1 MKEADTDGIEASV
14 VRTKLSLDQSKD
26 LGNIQCDQFVSIRIQ
41 TRGDADDRGWFK
53 TGRTHIEIKE
63 VWPTLIADHREIF
76 KPLICNQE
84 HSPRGT
90 DQERIGRPGRRDPQV
105 DRGKLTTDRCSRRN
119 MHREPGRVHPWI
131 ELNRHAFDDAGIA
144 TVYCSAGREPTDRT
158 PVVESTNYRAN
169 QKFQP
174 SQAVYLPV
182 DKSTSNSSRTQNF
195 HSARWPGI
203 RSGWAGQTVCKS
215 AASVDSDH
223 PPPRLILGVQPRCRF
238 GIHARHDIRV
248 SDRATVRFGRSKPNT
263 WRVQKSQVHPGVEP
277 TILEWFVFL
286 FLSGVWSM
294 PILKVLLAIAVVP
307 AVATGYVTVMGTTGA
322 CSTCAS
328 IVSMVTGSA
337 SSDSEKTDDAT
348 TAATTDA
355 NETSNSTIV
364 AEGMFTVPLIDL
376 QGNQTTLAAYAGRP
390 MLVEVWATWCGPCR
404 KVRSILK
411 ENEAALSKIATV
423 VGVSVDQGGAAVV
436 TRYLEKS
443 PSPGILEF
451 MVTPQFRAAIAPFD
465 TQNTIPKL
473 LYVRPDGQVSN
484 LSYGAN
490 SPKFMMALL
499 QNLAKKTP
507 SSNSN
512 PAG

>member
-1 MKEADTDGIEASV
+1 
-14 VRTKLSLDQSKD
+14 
-26 LGNIQCDQFVSIRIQ
+26 
-41 TRGDADDRGWFK
+41 
-53 TGRTHIEIKE
+53 
-63 VWPTLIADHREIF
+63 
-76 KPLICNQE
+76 
-84 HSPRGT
+84 
-90 DQERIGRPGRRDPQV
+90 
-105 DRGKLTTDRCSRRN
+105 
-119 MHREPGRVHPWI
+119 MHREPRRVHLWI
-131 ELNRHAFDDAGIA
+131 ELDCRA
-144 TVYCSAGREPTDRT
+144 VYGGRLGTGHRSADRESADRT
-158 PVVESTNYRAN
+158 PVVEPTNHRAN

-174 SQAVYLPV
+174 SQAVYPPV
-182 DKSTSNSSRTQNF
+182 EKSTSNSSRTQNF

-203 RSGWAGQTVCKS
+203 RSGWAGQAVCEGT
-215 AASVDSDH
+215 AGVDPDH
-223 PPPRLILGVQPRCRF
+223 PPPRLTFRVQPRCRI

-248 SDRATVRFGRSKPNT
+248 SDRTTVRFGRSKPNT
-263 WRVQKSQVHPGVEP
+263 WRVPNSQVHPGVEP
-277 TILEWFVFL
+277 TILEWFVFF

-307 AVATGYVTVMGTTGA
+307 AVATAYVTVMGTTGA

-337 SSDSEKTDDAT
+337 SHDSEQASDAT
-348 TAATTDA
+348 TTATTVAD
-355 NETSNSTIV
+355 ETSTSTIV
-364 AEGMFTVPLIDL
+364 AQGMFAVPLIDL

-411 ENEAALSKIATV
+411 ENEAELSKIATV
-423 VGVSVDQGGAAVV
+423 VGVSVDQGGAAAV

-507 SSNSN
+507 SPNSN